1 MGNRTPAGC
10 FSEHLWSRGTLGSET
25 VLNPEA
31 SKLQTLTEPYV
42 YEHVLHVISYHKL
55 LSDQFKCCNTVTFFC
70 SLYHAASDLDVC
82 LCL

>member
-31 SKLQTLTEPYV
+31 SKLQTLKEPYA
-42 YEHVLHVISYHKL
+42 YEHVLHVIFNLNCTDNYDVAKIKVKS
-55 LSDQFKCCNTVTFFC
+55 VTD
-70 SLYHAASDLDVC
+70 HQ
-82 LCL
+82 